1 MSNEKRKELFE
12 RAVNT
17 YRGLITYQEDLK
29 QLQDDFTYDK
39 DLNTNGMDKKDVKRI
54 MSAAKLFAEESSDKA
69 EAKVSELKEVL
80 DTMQELCE

>member
-1 MSNEKRKELFE
+1 MSSSKRKELFE

-17 YRGLITYQEDLK
+17 YRGLITY
-29 QLQDDFTYDK
+29 QDDFTYDK

-69 EAKVSELKEVL
+69 EAKVCELKEVL